1 MSTAIE
7 LAKLPPPQVIEALS
21 YDEIYKQ
28 MEQALLEKLPDH
40 ALLASDPAI
49 KLIEI
54 ASYRELL
61 LRQRINDAA
70 KSVMLAFSQG
80 SDLDNLGALF
90 GIGRDENEDDE
101 RYRQRIP
108 LSLESYSMAGTKG
121 AYEYH
126 TLTANDQVKDVYV
139 DSERPGYVNVYAL
152 INTMTEAQANEIKA
166 DIDTRLHDEDIRP
179 ITDKVVTQWVMPTR
193 QVLSAQIY
201 LNIGANKAQVE
212 LAIMQALDVFMI
224 QHCKL
229 GEEVPHSGIIDAL
242 HQPGVRKVKV
252 LAPTEDLQPSVNQA
266 YSLDINLQFPDEA

>member
-49 KLIEI
+49 KLIEV

-80 SDLDNLGALF
+80 DDLDHLGALF
-90 GIGRDENEDDE
+90 GVGRDADEADE

-108 LSLESYSMAGTKG
+108 LSLESYSMAGTRG

-126 TLTANDQVKDVYV
+126 TLSANDQVKDVYV
-139 DSERPGYVNVYAL
+139 DSEQPGYVNIYAL
-152 INTMTEAQANEIKA
+152 INTMTETQANAIKA
-166 DIDTRLHDEDIRP
+166 DIDARLNDEDIRP
-179 ITDKVVTQWVMPTR
+179 ITDKVVTQWVMPTKAA
-193 QVLSAQIY
+193 LSAQIY
-201 LNIGANKAQVE
+201 LNIGANKQQVE
-212 LAIMQALDVFMI
+212 LTILQALDAFMAMN
-224 QHCKL
+224 CKL
-229 GEEVPHSGIIDAL
+229 GMEIPHSGIIDSL
-242 HQPGVRKVKV
+242 HQPGVRKVK
-252 LAPTEDLQPSVNQA
+252 LLTPTEDLQPSVNQA
-266 YSLDINLQFPDEA
+266 YNLDINLQFPDEA

>member
-28 MEQALLEKLPDH
+28 MEQALLDKLPDH

-49 KLIEI
+49 KLIEV

-90 GIGRDENEDDE
+90 GIGRAENEGDE

-126 TLTANDQVKDVYV
+126 TFSANDKVRDVYV
-139 DSERPGYVNVYAL
+139 DSDSPGYVNIYAL
-152 INTMTEAQANEIKA
+152 IDTMTQSQANEIKA
-166 DIDTRLHDEDIRP
+166 DIDDRLNDEDIRP
-179 ITDKVVTQWVMPTR
+179 ITDKVVTQWVMPTIET
-193 QVLSAQIY
+193 LSAQIY
-201 LNIGANKAQVE
+201 LNIGANKQQVE
-212 LAIMQALDVFMI
+212 LAIMQALDAFI
-224 QHCKL
+224 AEHCKL
-229 GEEVPHSGIIDAL
+229 GSEIPHSGIIDAL
-242 HQPGVRKVKV
+242 HQPGVRKVK
-252 LAPTEDLQPSVNQA
+252 LLTPTEDLQPAVNQA